1 MHIIKLDAI
10 DSTNDYLR
18 KLILEKKPTTPTVV
32 MSQYQKKGKGQRG
45 QVWTSQAGKNLMF
58 SLYMPNFT
66 LPTKEVFS
74 INKIVSVC
82 LLHWLSSF
90 KIPNI
95 CVKWPND
102 ILSGD
107 SKLAGILI
115 ESNVLQS
122 TANSIIIGVGL
133 NVNQVEFQNLPN
145 ATSMQL
151 LTSKSYDIDA
161 LLFSLTTRLIE
172 CFKPPLKNCNDDYH
186 KYLYGLGQ
194 SRLFL
199 KDNKTFEGIIQSVNS
214 EGKLVLETTAGMQVF
229 DVKELQFVHV
239 ADQ

>member
-1 MHIIKLDAI
+1 MHMIKLDAI

-90 KIPNI
+90 QMPNI

-122 TANSIIIGVGL
+122 TANSIIIGIGL

-151 LTSKSYDIDA
+151 LTGTNYDIDT
-161 LLFSLTTRLIE
+161 LLLSLTTKLIE
-172 CFKPPLKNCNDDYH
+172 CLTPPIKNYNDDYH

-199 KDNKTFEGIIQSVNS
+199 KDKKKFEGIIQSVNS
-214 EGKLVLETTAGMQVF
+214 EGKLVLKTTAGEQVF

>member
-1 MHIIKLDAI
+1 MYIIKLDAI

-58 SLYMPNFT
+58 SLYMPNFA
-66 LPTKEVFS
+66 LPTKEVYS

-151 LTSKSYDIDA
+151 LTGKSYDIDA

-172 CFKPPLKNCNDDYH
+172 CLTPPLKYCNDDYH

-229 DVKELQFVHV
+229 DVKGLQFVHV

>member
-1 MHIIKLDAI
+1 MYIIKLDAI

-58 SLYMPNFT
+58 SLYMPNFA
-66 LPTKEVFS
+66 LPTKEVYS

-151 LTSKSYDIDA
+151 LTGKSYDIDA

-172 CFKPPLKNCNDDYH
+172 CLTPPLKYCNDDYH

-229 DVKELQFVHV
+229 DVKGLQFVHV
-239 ADQ
+239 SDQ

>member
-32 MSQYQKKGKGQRG
+32 VSQYQKKGKGQRG

-151 LTSKSYDIDA
+151 LTGKSYDIDA

-172 CFKPPLKNCNDDYH
+172 CLTPPLKYCNDDYH

>member
-1 MHIIKLDAI
+1 MQLIKLDAI

-32 MSQYQKKGKGQRG
+32 VSQYQKKGKGQRG

-172 CFKPPLKNCNDDYH
+172 CFKPPLKYCNDDYH